1 MQKLNRFVTYI
12 YSYRDSQRDTNV
24 GFAKVDCRGGI
35 VRLEIQIRKKIKET
49 KEAQICLLAGTPT
62 QPEAIPIGVMKF
74 EKETGIYKGRF
85 PVNELGGSTYTFE
98 QVTGLYIKGERELF
112 ASQWTQEE
120 IRIAEVR
127 VLTIE
132 EKPEERTSQE
142 KHLQEEGMPREQM
155 QQRGIQ
161 REQMQQGGIARE
173 QMQGEPSQGTDF
185 QEKHQQQRE
194 VPEEYQQKQQTTEAQ
209 PETLQTE
216 SLQRRQRQGRQRRE
230 QPESPTLRATEAE
243 PQYDWRYEWEKLDKS
258 PGNELVFGLAL
269 WTRNKGKP

>member
-49 KEAQICLLAGTPT
+49 KEAQICLLAGTPA
-62 QPEAIPIGVMKF
+62 QPEAIPIGTMKF
-74 EKETGIYKGRF
+74 EKETG
-85 PVNELGGSTYTFE
+85 
-98 QVTGLYIKGERELF
+98 LYITGERELF

-120 IRIAEVR
+120 IRIAGVR
-127 VLTIE
+127 VLAVE

-258 PGNELVFGLAL
+258 SGNELVFGLAL

>member
-85 PVNELGGSTYTFE
+85 SASELGGSTYTFE

-120 IRIAEVR
+120 IRIAGVR
-127 VLTIE
+127 VLAVE
-132 EKPEERTSQE
+132 EKPEEGMLQENPSQE
-142 KHLQEEGMPREQM
+142 RRISE
-155 QQRGIQ
+155 
-161 REQMQQGGIARE
+161 E
-173 QMQGEPSQGTDF
+173 QMQGASQGTDF

-209 PETLQTE
+209 SETLQTE
-216 SLQRRQRQGRQRRE
+216 SLQRRQRQVRQRRE

>member
-24 GFAKVDCRGGI
+24 GFAKVDSRGGI

-85 PVNELGGSTYTFE
+85 SASELGGSTYTFE

-120 IRIAEVR
+120 IRIAGVR
-127 VLTIE
+127 VLAVE
-132 EKPEERTSQE
+132 EKPEEGMLQENPSQE
-142 KHLQEEGMPREQM
+142 RRISE
-155 QQRGIQ
+155 
-161 REQMQQGGIARE
+161 E

-243 PQYDWRYEWEKLDKS
+243 SQYDWRYEWEKLDKS

>member
-1 MQKLNRFVTYI
+1 MQR
-12 YSYRDSQRDTNV
+12 RDCPLRNTNTEKNK
-24 GFAKVDCRGGI
+24 GN
-35 VRLEIQIRKKIKET
+35 
-49 KEAQICLLAGTPT
+49 KEAQICLLAGIPA

-85 PVNELGGSTYTFE
+85 SASKLGGSTYTFE

-120 IRIAEVR
+120 IRIAGVR
-127 VLTIE
+127 VLAVE
-132 EKPEERTSQE
+132 EKPEEGMLQENPSQE
-142 KHLQEEGMPREQM
+142 RRIPE
-155 QQRGIQ
+155 
-161 REQMQQGGIARE
+161 E
-173 QMQGEPSQGTDF
+173 QMQGEASQGTDF
-185 QEKHQQQRE
+185 QEKHQQQKGI
-194 VPEEYQQKQQTTEAQ
+194 PEESQQEQQTTETQ

-230 QPESPTLRATEAE
+230 QPESPTLRATEAG

>member
-49 KEAQICLLAGTPT
+49 KEAQICLLAGTPA
-62 QPEAIPIGVMKF
+62 QPEAIPIGTMKF

-85 PVNELGGSTYTFE
+85 SASKLGGSTYTFE

-127 VLTIE
+127 VLVVE
-132 EKPEERTSQE
+132 EKPEEGMLQENPSQE
-142 KHLQEEGMPREQM
+142 RRISE
-155 QQRGIQ
+155 
-161 REQMQQGGIARE
+161 E

-230 QPESPTLRATEAE
+230 QPESPTLRATEAG
-243 PQYDWRYEWEKLDKS
+243 PQYDWRYEWEKLDKN

>member
-49 KEAQICLLAGTPT
+49 KEAQICLLAGTPA
-62 QPEAIPIGVMKF
+62 QPEAIPIGTMKF

-142 KHLQEEGMPREQM
+142 KHLQEEGMPREQL

-173 QMQGEPSQGTDF
+173 QMQGEPSHGTDF
-185 QEKHQQQRE
+185 QETHQQQRE
-194 VPEEYQQKQQTTEAQ
+194 VPEESQQKQQTPQAQ
-209 PETLQTE
+209 P
-216 SLQRRQRQGRQRRE
+216 
-230 QPESPTLRATEAE
+230 
-243 PQYDWRYEWEKLDKS
+243 
-258 PGNELVFGLAL
+258 
-269 WTRNKGKP
+269 

>member
-24 GFAKVDCRGGI
+24 GFAKVDSRGGI

-85 PVNELGGSTYTFE
+85 SASELGGSTYTFE

-142 KHLQEEGMPREQM
+142 KHLQEEG
-155 QQRGIQ
+155 
-161 REQMQQGGIARE
+161 IARE

-194 VPEEYQQKQQTTEAQ
+194 VPEEYQQEQQTTETQ

>member
-24 GFAKVDCRGGI
+24 GFAKVDSRGGI

-85 PVNELGGSTYTFE
+85 SASELGGSTYTFE

-120 IRIAEVR
+120 IRIAGVR
-127 VLTIE
+127 VLAVE
-132 EKPEERTSQE
+132 EKPEEGMLQENPSQE
-142 KHLQEEGMPREQM
+142 RRIPE
-155 QQRGIQ
+155 
-161 REQMQQGGIARE
+161 E
-173 QMQGEPSQGTDF
+173 QMQGEPSQETDF

-243 PQYDWRYEWEKLDKS
+243 SQYDWRYEWEKLDKS

>member
-85 PVNELGGSTYTFE
+85 SASELGGSTYTFE

-120 IRIAEVR
+120 IRIAGVR
-127 VLTIE
+127 VITIE
-132 EKPEERTSQE
+132 EKSEERISQE
-142 KHLQEEGMPREQM
+142 KHLQEEGMPREQI
-155 QQRGIQ
+155 QQRGIPSEQVQQ
-161 REQMQQGGIARE
+161 RGIARE
-173 QMQGEPSQGTDF
+173 QMQGASQGIDF
-185 QEKHQQQRE
+185 QEKHQQQKRIS
-194 VPEEYQQKQQTTEAQ
+194 EESQQEQQTTETQ

-230 QPESPTLRATEAE
+230 RAESPTLRATEAE

>member
-24 GFAKVDCRGGI
+24 GFAKVDSRGGI

-85 PVNELGGSTYTFE
+85 SVSELGGSTYTFE

-120 IRIAEVR
+120 IRIAGVR
-127 VLTIE
+127 VLAVE
-132 EKPEERTSQE
+132 EKPEEGMLQENPSQE
-142 KHLQEEGMPREQM
+142 RRIPE
-155 QQRGIQ
+155 
-161 REQMQQGGIARE
+161 E
-173 QMQGEPSQGTDF
+173 QMQGASQGTDF

-194 VPEEYQQKQQTTEAQ
+194 VPEEYQQKQQTTETQ

>member
-49 KEAQICLLAGTPT
+49 KEAQICLLAGTPA
-62 QPEAIPIGVMKF
+62 QPEAIPIGTMKF

-85 PVNELGGSTYTFE
+85 SASELGGSTYTFE

-142 KHLQEEGMPREQM
+142 KHLQEEGMP
-155 QQRGIQ
+155 

-230 QPESPTLRATEAE
+230 QPESPTLRATEAG

>member
-85 PVNELGGSTYTFE
+85 SASELGGSTYTFE

-142 KHLQEEGMPREQM
+142 KHLQEEGMPREQNAAK
-155 QQRGIQ
+155 RNTK
-161 REQMQQGGIARE
+161 RADAARRN
-173 QMQGEPSQGTDF
+173 SKRTDAG
-185 QEKHQQQRE
+185 RT
-194 VPEEYQQKQQTTEAQ
+194 VPRDRFSGKASTATRSAGRISTEATDNRSTTGDITDRVIA
-209 PETLQTE
+209 ETTKTGKTKE
-216 SLQRRQRQGRQRRE
+216 R
-230 QPESPTLRATEAE
+230 TA
-243 PQYDWRYEWEKLDKS
+243 
-258 PGNELVFGLAL
+258 
-269 WTRNKGKP
+269 GKPDTAGDRSRTAV

>member
-62 QPEAIPIGVMKF
+62 QSEAIPIGVMKF

-85 PVNELGGSTYTFE
+85 SASELGGSTYTFE

-132 EKPEERTSQE
+132 EKPEERMLQENPSQE
-142 KHLQEEGMPREQM
+142 RRIPE
-155 QQRGIQ
+155 
-161 REQMQQGGIARE
+161 E

-230 QPESPTLRATEAE
+230 QSESPTLRATEAE
-243 PQYDWRYEWEKLDKS
+243 SQYDWRYEWEKLDKS

>member
-1 MQKLNRFVTYI
+1 
-12 YSYRDSQRDTNV
+12 
-24 GFAKVDCRGGI
+24 
-35 VRLEIQIRKKIKET
+35 
-49 KEAQICLLAGTPT
+49 
-62 QPEAIPIGVMKF
+62 MKF

-85 PVNELGGSTYTFE
+85 SASELGGSTYTFE

-120 IRIAEVR
+120 IRIAGVR
-127 VLTIE
+127 VLAVE
-132 EKPEERTSQE
+132 EKPEEGMLQENPSQE
-142 KHLQEEGMPREQM
+142 RRISE
-155 QQRGIQ
+155 
-161 REQMQQGGIARE
+161 E

-216 SLQRRQRQGRQRRE
+216 SLQRRERQGRQRRE

-269 WTRNKGKP
+269 WTRHKGKP

>member
-49 KEAQICLLAGTPT
+49 KEAQICLLAGTLT

-85 PVNELGGSTYTFE
+85 SASELGGSTYTFE

-120 IRIAEVR
+120 IRIAGVR
-127 VLTIE
+127 VLAVE
-132 EKPEERTSQE
+132 EKPEEGMLQENPSQE
-142 KHLQEEGMPREQM
+142 RRIPE
-155 QQRGIQ
+155 
-161 REQMQQGGIARE
+161 E

-185 QEKHQQQRE
+185 QEKHQQQKGIS
-194 VPEEYQQKQQTTEAQ
+194 EEYQQEQQTTETQ

-230 QPESPTLRATEAE
+230 RPESPTLRATEAE